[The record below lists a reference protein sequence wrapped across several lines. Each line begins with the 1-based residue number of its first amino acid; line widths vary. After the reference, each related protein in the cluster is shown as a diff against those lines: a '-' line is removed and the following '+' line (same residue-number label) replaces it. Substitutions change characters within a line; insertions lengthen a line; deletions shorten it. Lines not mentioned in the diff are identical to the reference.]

1 MRSLRHH
8 HFVRLIIT
16 AVSNKSIL
24 VAGRESKHTNLTLI
38 IINNSIIFSVLQ
50 NEIYTIR
57 KPFEFH
63 TNAFQTHFIMERR
76 NYAVKNYLYFTMGK
90 WFDHSCFA
98 NLWCDKPTWLLSSIM
113 YRTGQIIRGGKLS
126 RFSRLIRQPRKFSHN
141 HFP

>member
-1 MRSLRHH
+1 MHSLPGMILFDLATSSRCFCMRLLRHH

-16 AVSNKSIL
+16 AISNKSIL

-38 IINNSIIFSVLQ
+38 IINNSIIFSVFQ

-76 NYAVKNYLYFTMGK
+76 NYEAVKITCTLQWASGLTTAALSIYGVI
-90 WFDHSCFA
+90 
-98 NLWCDKPTWLLSSIM
+98 NLHGCSPV
-113 YRTGQIIRGGKLS
+113 
-126 RFSRLIRQPRKFSHN
+126 
-141 HFP
+141 